1 MRVIFYSALE
11 SAPPTKKT
19 KAVEAHDPDSIDDT
33 DKVLEALKRDQSTY
47 TDDNLEIS
55 KSPSQLNRF
64 GALQVDDENDDQ
76 RSSEIKI
83 NQEELPHNSDDDDDD
98 EDDEYEDDDED
109 EDESDDGKDQETL
122 VEQIR
127 EDILAYEQLQENQRK
142 NLSLTVNREEL
153 IYLLRCLYPHKT
165 TVRENILTIGM
176 VKTKVL
182 FSSDSFIRV
191 LHCR

>member
-11 SAPPTKKT
+11 SAPSTKKT
-19 KAVEAHDPDSIDDT
+19 KPVEAHDSDSIDDT

-64 GALQVDDENDDQ
+64 GALQVDDDADDQ
-76 RSSEIKI
+76 RPSEIKI
-83 NQEELPHNSDDDDDD
+83 NQEELPRNGEDDDD
-98 EDDEYEDDDED
+98 EDYEYEDDDED
-109 EDESDDGKDQETL
+109 EEEDNDESDGDKDQEPL

-142 NLSLTVNREEL
+142 NLSLTVNRAEL
-153 IYLLRCLYPHKT
+153 IHLLRCLYPHKT
-165 TVRENILTIGM
+165 MVRENILTIGM
-176 VKTKVL
+176 VKTMVL
-182 FSSDSFIRV
+182 FS
-191 LHCR
+191 